1 MLLYDILL
9 RYVVFTTLYFLLY
22 YVYIYRIPVATEMRA
37 PRCITEVLRVRLHGP
52 RGGVFVG
59 HRPPCKPPLYV
70 KKKRYQK
77 FYICSDAP
85 GQSRV
90 NPERQEE
97 EKSGHKRWVNGQN
110 SAGGE
115 QTDLQNPTTHYRRA
129 RGIKG
134 IIRNQWG

>member
-1 MLLYDILL
+1 M
-9 RYVVFTTLYFLLY
+9 
-22 YVYIYRIPVATEMRA
+22 ATEMRPGA
-37 PRCITEVLRVRLHGP
+37 SPKSCGYVYTGRGEVSSLVTD
-52 RGGVFVG
+52 
-59 HRPPCKPPLYV
+59 PPCNPPLYV